1 LKYPQNHIEVDNR
14 LSWFLGTLEKEYGG
28 RAFYVQLL
36 RRPEEV
42 AKSLAARG
50 EQSILFSFT
59 SGILQYFSAAR
70 NQPAEERQ
78 RIGLQYW
85 DVVNDNIEL
94 FLRDKP
100 HRMTMWLHDIKQ
112 PFKDFWRSIGADGD
126 LEAALGEWDVRHNAT
141 EPGRWSSQVRLAA
154 EELSAL
160 IPEGETFI
168 LVDEDQWGGI
178 NVWPDRRVIPLL
190 DRVGRYLGTPPD
202 GDVAINEI
210 DRLRLSGASFIAFG
224 WPAFWWLDYFSDLHN
239 YLNSHFS
246 CLLENERIIVYDL
259 RIRSDER
266 AYAHRN
272 SLDARNPGARGGQRE
287 C

>member
-1 LKYPQNHIEVDNR
+1 MNVFVLSTGRCGSTTFARACKHIKNYTASHESQNPSLHPRVKNPYRSLKYPQNHIEVDNR

-141 EPGRWSSQVRLAA
+141 EPGRWSSQAA
-154 EELSAL
+154 
-160 IPEGETFI
+160 GDGRTFGA
-168 LVDEDQWGGI
+168 DT
-178 NVWPDRRVIPLL
+178 
-190 DRVGRYLGTPPD
+190 GRG
-202 GDVAINEI
+202 
-210 DRLRLSGASFIAFG
+210 
-224 WPAFWWLDYFSDLHN
+224 DLH
-239 YLNSHFS
+239 F
-246 CLLENERIIVYDL
+246 
-259 RIRSDER
+259 
-266 AYAHRN
+266 
-272 SLDARNPGARGGQRE
+272 G
-287 C
+287 